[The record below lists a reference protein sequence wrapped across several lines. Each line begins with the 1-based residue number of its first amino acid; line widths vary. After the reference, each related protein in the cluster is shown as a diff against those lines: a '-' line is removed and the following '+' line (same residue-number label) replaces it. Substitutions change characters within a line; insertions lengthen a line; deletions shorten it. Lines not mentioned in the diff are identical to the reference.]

1 MTTRTQDDPFTN
13 NRVSLITCV
22 VSLFAM
28 LSATTIQGAEWR
40 IEPLIR
46 AAGNFD
52 DNATLAVRTDA
63 EEEISGYIID
73 ARARFAYASPT
84 TDFFVT
90 PILRYRD
97 YGDPRFDADDQFLR
111 LNFERET
118 QKNNFQVRANYDNES
133 VRTAERADADLDV
146 EDPDAIRDED
156 TGRVIFQGQ
165 RERIELI
172 PSWTYRLSDAS
183 SLSARVSYRDVQY
196 DEIFAGLLDDYT
208 NGRVNLSYQR
218 AWTPRYSA
226 VVVGSYRQYE
236 AEGREEVTGV
246 GIRAGMVGSVSRN
259 TRIRVLVG
267 VEGADNESGG
277 RDLEPVADISLVRRL
292 QTITLLAQ
300 YRRSIS
306 GGGAGTLSSRDEINL
321 NFTRRLSERVSA
333 GLGVRAYATN
343 ALEGDVV
350 NFDERDYVQL
360 RAQFTWNLT
369 RTWFIQADYRYTFLN
384 RQLIGESGNSNDVTI
399 WLSYRP
405 TAIVW

>member
-1 MTTRTQDDPFTN
+1 
-13 NRVSLITCV
+13 
-22 VSLFAM
+22 
-28 LSATTIQGAEWR
+28 
-40 IEPLIR
+40 
-46 AAGNFD
+46 
-52 DNATLAVRTDA
+52 
-63 EEEISGYIID
+63 
-73 ARARFAYASPT
+73 
-84 TDFFVT
+84 
-90 PILRYRD
+90 
-97 YGDPRFDADDQFLR
+97 
-111 LNFERET
+111 
-118 QKNNFQVRANYDNES
+118 
-133 VRTAERADADLDV
+133 
-146 EDPDAIRDED
+146 
-156 TGRVIFQGQ
+156 
-165 RERIELI
+165 
-172 PSWTYRLSDAS
+172 
-183 SLSARVSYRDVQY
+183 
-196 DEIFAGLLDDYT
+196 
-208 NGRVNLSYQR
+208 
-218 AWTPRYSA
+218 
-226 VVVGSYRQYE
+226 
-236 AEGREEVTGV
+236 
-246 GIRAGMVGSVSRN
+246 MVGSVSRN

-277 RDLEPVADISLVRRL
+277 RDLEPVADVSLVRRL

-369 RTWFIQADYRYTFLN
+369 RTWFLEADYRYTFLN

>member
-111 LNFERET
+111 LDYEHET
-118 QKNNFQVRANYDNES
+118 QKNNFRVRANYDTES
-133 VRTAERADADLDV
+133 VRTAERADTDLDV
-146 EDPDAIRDED
+146 EDPDEIRDED
-156 TGRVIFQGQ
+156 TGRVIFLGQ

-172 PSWTYRLSDAS
+172 PTWSYRLSDAS
-183 SLSARVSYRDVQY
+183 SLSTNLAYRDVQY
-196 DEIFAGLLDDYT
+196 DENFAGLLDDYS
-208 NGRVNLSYQR
+208 NGRVNLSYR
-218 AWTPRYSA
+218 RSWTPRYSA
-226 VVVGSYRQYE
+226 IVMGTYRQYE
-236 AEGREEVTGV
+236 PEGREKVTT
-246 GIRAGMVGSVSRN
+246 AGMKAGIDGAVSRN
-259 TRIRVLVG
+259 TRLRVLVG
-267 VEGADNESGG
+267 LEGADNESGG
-277 RDLEPVADISLVRRL
+277 RDFEPVADLSLVRRL

-321 NFTRRLSERVSA
+321 NIRRRLNERISA

-369 RTWFIQADYRYTFLN
+369 RTWFVEADYRYTVLN

-399 WLSYRP
+399 WIGYRP
-405 TAIVW
+405 TPIVR